1 MYILLIY
8 ADPNKGCLV
17 FYGYFDKIKDIIK
30 YTNGVLR
37 HSDIKNKRRCYITY
51 KSFFDVIKYKPKYR
65 FRMIIKDDVVPLHH
79 PQKPLSLIF

>member
-8 ADPNKGCLV
+8 ADPNKQCLV

-30 YTNGVLR
+30 YSNGVLR
-37 HSDIKNKRRCYITY
+37 YSDIKNKRRCYITY

-65 FRMIIKDDVVPLHH
+65 FRMISKPLHQ